1 MLLNIGDT
9 IADYEVLGVL
19 GQGGMG
25 AVYHV
30 RNVLSGREEA
40 LKMVLPEMA
49 ADPATAERFLREIRV
64 QASLQHPHI
73 AAIRTAVRSGG
84 NILMIM
90 ELINGVSV
98 SAMLKKGPLRWDE
111 AARILDDILS
121 ALAYAHAHGVVHRD
135 VKPGNILVMKHGQSK
150 LTDFGVARIETDDR
164 ITRTNLVIGSVHYMS
179 PEQIQAQSPDSL
191 GYTPLDGR
199 ADLYSLGATFYEMV
213 TGRPPV
219 SGANHYAI
227 LHSHLHETPVTPAE
241 LVKLPRGVSDC
252 IMKALQKKPADRYQ
266 TAHEFQAVLRDSLF
280 GGSSMPSG
288 VETGSSQHELLPT
301 ATLPARLSGVGGN
314 SLRDSGTRK
323 TGSFS
328 DATLETA
335 RQALAD
341 YMGPMA
347 KVMVNRCAKTAK
359 TTDELRQALAQEI
372 EDEAGRTAF
381 LKKFRS

>member
-1 MLLNIGDT
+1 MLLNVGEI

-25 AVYHV
+25 AVYRV

-49 ADPATAERFLREIRV
+49 ADPDTAERFLREIRV

-90 ELINGVSV
+90 ELIDGISV
-98 SAMLKKGPLRWDE
+98 TAMLKNGPLRWDQ

-121 ALAYAHAHGVVHRD
+121 ALTYAHAHGVVHRD
-135 VKPGNILVMKHGQSK
+135 IKPGNILVMKHGQSK

-179 PEQIQAQSPDSL
+179 PEQIQSH
-191 GYTPLDGR
+191 PLDGR
-199 ADLYSLGATFYEMV
+199 ADLYSLGSTFYEMV

-227 LHSHLHETPVTPAE
+227 LHSHLHETPVAPSE
-241 LVKLPRGVSDC
+241 LVKLPRSISDC
-252 IMKALQKKPADRYQ
+252 IMKALQKKPADRFQ
-266 TAHEFQAVLRDSLF
+266 TAHEFQTALRDSLF
-280 GGSSMPSG
+280 GGGVATSSSQ
-288 VETGSSQHELLPT
+288 QHELPPT
-301 ATLPARLSGVGGN
+301 AAFPIGNTAPISGVTDPG
-314 SLRDSGTRK
+314 LKDSGLK
-323 TGSFS
+323 PIGVFPA
-328 DATLETA
+328 ATIDTA
-335 RQALAD
+335 RQALAE

-359 TTDELRQALAQEI
+359 NTEELRQALAKEI
-372 EDEAGRTAF
+372 ADDAGRAAF
-381 LKKFRS
+381 LKKFRA

>member
-1 MLLNIGDT
+1 MLLNIGET

-25 AVYHV
+25 AVYRV

-49 ADPATAERFLREIRV
+49 ADPDTAERFLREIRV

-90 ELINGVSV
+90 ELIDGVSV
-98 SAMLKKGPLRWDE
+98 SARLKNGPLRWDE

-121 ALAYAHAHGVVHRD
+121 ALAYAHARGVVHRD
-135 VKPGNILVMKHGQSK
+135 IKPGNILVMKHGQSK

-179 PEQIQAQSPDSL
+179 PEQIQSQ
-191 GYTPLDGR
+191 PLDGR

-227 LHSHLHETPVTPAE
+227 LHSHLHETPVAPAE
-241 LVKLPRGVSDC
+241 LIQLPRSVSDC
-252 IMKALQKKPADRYQ
+252 IMKALEKKPAERFQ
-266 TAHEFQAVLRDSLF
+266 TAHEFQGALRDSLF
-280 GGSSMPSG
+280 GRWETGPQRPAVPQELIATATIPARTSG
-288 VETGSSQHELLPT
+288 VSK
-301 ATLPARLSGVGGN
+301 N
-314 SLRDSGTRK
+314 SLSENSPPDSGPRK

-328 DATLETA
+328 DATLQIA
-335 RQALAD
+335 RQALAE

-347 KVMVNRCAKTAK
+347 KVMVSRCAKTAK
-359 TTDELRQALAQEI
+359 TTEELRQALAKEI
-372 EDEAGRTAF
+372 EDEAGRAAF
-381 LKKFRS
+381 LKKFKA